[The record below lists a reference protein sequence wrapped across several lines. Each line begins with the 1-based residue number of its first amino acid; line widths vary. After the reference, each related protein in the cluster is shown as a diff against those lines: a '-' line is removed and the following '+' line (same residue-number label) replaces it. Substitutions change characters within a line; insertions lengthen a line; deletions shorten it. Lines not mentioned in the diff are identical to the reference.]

1 MYSTTRL
8 VITSLVT
15 ISLLTSGVLTIRANS
30 RQDLETPFE
39 KWLESFISEARER
52 GYSSGFLEN
61 TLGDLKPLERVIRS
75 DQTQAEFTMD
85 FNRYYQTR
93 VTPTVIERGR
103 RLKQQH
109 RKLLDRI
116 AETFDVPPRFILAI
130 WGMESRYGQSQGR
143 TPVFQAL
150 ATLAW
155 EPRRAKFFR
164 TQLFDALAIAASS
177 DVETEWMLGSW
188 AGAMG
193 QPQFMP
199 SSYLQYAVDFDGDGK
214 RNIWDSTADV
224 LASIA
229 RYLQEHGWRNGR
241 TWGREVIVPS
251 ATQARLP
258 EIIGQRSQGCSAKRN
273 MTQRLPLSQWHELGV
288 RRLNGNHLPKVTID
302 ASLVETESNAFL
314 VYGNYDTLLSYNCA
328 HYYALSVGL
337 LADRLN

>member
-15 ISLLTSGVLTIRANS
+15 IALLTSGVLTIRANN
-30 RQDLETPFE
+30 RQNLETPFE
-39 KWLESFISEARER
+39 QWLESFISEARER
-52 GYSSGFLEN
+52 GYSSSFLES
-61 TLGDLKPLERVIRS
+61 TLGDLKPLQRVIRS
-75 DQTQAEFTMD
+75 DRTQAELTLD

-93 VTPTVIERGR
+93 VTPSVIERGR
-103 RLKQQH
+103 KLKQQH
-109 RKLLDRI
+109 RKLLDRV
-116 AETFDVPPRFILAI
+116 AETFGVPPRFILAI
-130 WGMESRYGQSQGR
+130 WGMESRYGQVQGK

-177 DVETEWMLGSW
+177 DVETNWMLGSW

-214 RNIWDSTADV
+214 RNIWNSTADV

-229 RYLQEHGWRNGR
+229 RYLQEHGWKNGR
-241 TWGREVIVPS
+241 TWGRPVIVPS
-251 ATQARLP
+251 ATQDQLP
-258 EIIGQRSQGCSAKRN
+258 EIVSQRSQGCSAKRN
-273 MTQRLPLSQWHELGV
+273 MTQRLPLDRWHELGV
-288 RRLNGNHLPKVTID
+288 RRLDGNVLPKVAID
-302 ASLVETESNAFL
+302 AGLVEAESNTFL

-337 LADRLN
+337 LADQLN

>member
-8 VITSLVT
+8 VIISLVT
-15 ISLLTSGVLTIRANS
+15 IALLTSGVLTIRANN

-39 KWLESFISEARER
+39 QWLESFISEARER
-52 GYSSGFLEN
+52 GYSSGFLES

-75 DQTQAEFTMD
+75 DRTQAELTLD

-103 RLKQQH
+103 KLKQQH
-109 RKLLDRI
+109 RKLLDRV
-116 AETFDVPPRFILAI
+116 AETFGVPPRFILAI
-130 WGMESRYGQSQGR
+130 WGMESRYGQVQGK

-164 TQLFDALAIAASS
+164 TQLFDALAIAASH
-177 DVETEWMLGSW
+177 DVETGWMLGSW

-214 RNIWDSTADV
+214 RNIWNSTADV

-229 RYLQEHGWRNGR
+229 HYLQEHGWKNGR
-241 TWGREVIVPS
+241 TWGRPVIVPS
-251 ATQARLP
+251 ATQAQLP
-258 EIIGQRSQGCSAKRN
+258 EIVSQRSTGCSAKRN
-273 MTQRLPLSQWHELGV
+273 MTQRLPLNQWHALGV
-288 RRLNGNHLPKVTID
+288 RRLDGNVLPKVTID
-302 ASLVETESNAFL
+302 ASLVEAESNTFL

-337 LADRLN
+337 LADQLN